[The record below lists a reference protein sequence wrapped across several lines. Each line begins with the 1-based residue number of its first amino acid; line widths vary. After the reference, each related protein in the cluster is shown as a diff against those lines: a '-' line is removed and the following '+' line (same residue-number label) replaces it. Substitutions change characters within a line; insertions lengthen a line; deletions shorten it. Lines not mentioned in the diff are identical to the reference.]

1 MGGCQRRRRLGDGA
15 WNRWRRS
22 RGTKS
27 SVIKQISHLLCV
39 MYSMATI
46 VSDTVLQIWKSLSFQ
61 EKDTCTLMFT
71 AALFTIA
78 EVWKQPN
85 CKWIKRCGIY
95 WKKKRMLW
103 CWWQMIP
110 RLTLVLIFQGLQM
123 SNHYDFGGRSYWFSW
138 GLLPAPQNS
147 DLPVK
152 DDSMQYLKTIQKSVF
167 FWWWGRITGWM

>member
-1 MGGCQRRRRLGDGA
+1 MKSEKQPKWTNQTHRHREQMGGCQRRRRLGDGA

-95 WKKKRMLW
+95 WKKKECYDVGDRWYLDLLW
-103 CWWQMIP
+103 CSFFRVYKCQIIMILEEGP
-110 RLTLVLIFQGLQM
+110 T
-123 SNHYDFGGRSYWFSW
+123 DFHEVSS
-138 GLLPAPQNS
+138 PP
-147 DLPVK
+147 PK
-152 DDSMQYLKTIQKSVF
+152 IQTCQS
-167 FWWWGRITGWM
+167 RMTACNT